1 MVQSEIGATDTLG
14 WTKVG
19 GQAGS
24 NAGGLYQDRDGVRWY
39 LKIPARDGL
48 ARNEVLANH
57 LYRLAGAAVPE
68 VRLVAQGDRLA
79 VASRI
84 VKGLTLADLSGDSAA
99 RHSAALCEH
108 FAADAWLANRDVLG
122 ADLDNI
128 VVDRNG
134 GVIRIDLGG
143 ALRYRAQGA
152 DKTDFGNSAIEFD
165 SLRDP
170 ARNAAAARIFGRM
183 SAAQLQASVQLVA
196 AISDAAI
203 RAAVLGIEGEGAETE
218 SLIAI
223 LVARRDDLVRRA
235 AEQNS

>member
-1 MVQSEIGATDTLG
+1 MQSEIGATDGLG

-39 LKIPARDGL
+39 LKIPARDGQ

-57 LYRLAGAAVPE
+57 LYRLAGGGARGQAGGAGRPA
-68 VRLVAQGDRLA
+68 RGR
-79 VASRI
+79 RI

-99 RHSAALCEH
+99 RHSAALCKH

-128 VVDRNG
+128 VVDHRG

-152 DKTDFGNSAIEFD
+152 DKADFGDSAIEFG

-170 ARNAAAARIFGRM
+170 ARNAVAARIFGSM
-183 SAAQLQASVQLVA
+183 SAPQLQASVRLVA

-203 RAAVLGIEGEGAETE
+203 RAAVLGIEGEGRG
-218 SLIAI
+218 
-223 LVARRDDLVRRA
+223 VQDP
-235 AEQNS
+235 